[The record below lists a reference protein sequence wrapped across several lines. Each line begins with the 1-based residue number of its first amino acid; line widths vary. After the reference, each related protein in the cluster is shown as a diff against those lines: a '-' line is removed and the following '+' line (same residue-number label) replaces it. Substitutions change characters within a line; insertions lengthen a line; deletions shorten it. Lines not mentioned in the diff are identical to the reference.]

1 MYFSFIFYNKATND
15 KLKSECEGFS
25 QKTNCWILL
34 QDTNVAESPKP
45 AVHFDPQALKSQKN
59 A

>member
-15 KLKSECEGFS
+15 KLKSECEGFI

-34 QDTNVAESPKP
+34 QDNKCSLVS
-45 AVHFDPQALKSQKN
+45 
-59 A
+59 